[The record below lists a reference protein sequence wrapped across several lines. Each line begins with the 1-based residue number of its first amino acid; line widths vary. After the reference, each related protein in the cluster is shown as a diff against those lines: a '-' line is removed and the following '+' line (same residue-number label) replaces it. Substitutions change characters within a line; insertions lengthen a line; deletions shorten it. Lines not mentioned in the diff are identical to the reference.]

1 MKDAETGQRGYLLT
15 DNEVYLGPYNA
26 AVEQIGHRLDT
37 LRRLTADN
45 PTQQERL
52 ATVKQRTDAKLAEL
66 KQTIDLRQ
74 SQGKA
79 AALAVVQTDRGK
91 QDMDAIRDQV
101 SAMERETTCQSARK
115 SLTSPTVADFI
126 ALLATLSRLYALR
139 VAPSAVDTS
148 AHCDEERASALTSL
162 DDGASTP
169 PLGVRDPCSRCSCSN
184 DAGSSNSDENSD
196 ACHSPFER
204 RRLLTRVRKPRLDR

>member
-1 MKDAETGQRGYLLT
+1 MRSLLA
-15 DNEVYLGPYNA
+15 GRPIWFA
-26 AVEQIGHRLDT
+26 HRSGHGSDM
-37 LRRLTADN
+37 
-45 PTQQERL
+45 
-52 ATVKQRTDAKLAEL
+52 V
-66 KQTIDLRQ
+66 
-74 SQGKA
+74 KA
-79 AALAVVQTDRGK
+79 ARVGA
-91 QDMDAIRDQV
+91 V
-101 SAMERETTCQSARK
+101 SAALWMGGWAEAVREPRKNALTCQSARK

-204 RRLLTRVRKPRLDR
+204 RRLLTRVRKPRRLDR